1 MQRRSDSTD
10 RKLRL
15 LQQFTEAQR
24 WDVAMSLAES
34 VKDSLQLGRT
44 ESGPPDPLLPAAAAR
59 PVTDLPG
66 ALQAQVAGWA
76 CFHLV
81 EVSETAGLA
90 RRFEPVEIATAVD
103 AGLVGDPAREVR
115 VARCDGG
122 TLCEIPS
129 QVMDLAFHHGERH
142 FQLVFQTALD
152 AGDRQLFLILFA
164 NPAAERPH
172 YGTDL
177 NAYEED
183 RGLQVE
189 NAHFRAHLSAQTW
202 QLERLIYRGSHG
214 LELFAGGEGHG
225 EPPHI
230 DWAHDYLDVDKFQK
244 FRVTN
249 WEEVPNLEVVRGP
262 LCVRVRRWGFPHSP
276 LHPVFTQS
284 RFHID
289 VTYTFHAGLPWFSKR
304 GSMEAV
310 TDFQINYLRDDEWVF
325 SGYSFTDSLWLDQ
338 QGRVHE
344 GPVDAGQ
351 EENLW
356 GVGFYHRDSRHA
368 FVALWLEHRAD
379 GFAGLRHVGAPVLD
393 YGGHGQLWS
402 RWAASGD
409 PQFSAGDVLHQYN
422 VYLIRPY
429 KGPVPIEE
437 ERRRRLEPL
446 QLARSEDLG
455 QLEAAASASGAS
467 DICRLAR
474 AGEGPETA
482 GGKQRLW
489 AALEEVRDEMFYVA
503 ESSVVDLGY
512 VRDLSVRGPRVNV
525 VMTMPHRGRPKFR
538 FVGDAIRQRLLEVP
552 GVAEV
557 VVDCE
562 WDPPWTPAQMSSRGR
577 LEMGLPA

>member
-34 VKDSLQLGRT
+34 VKDSLQLGRA

-142 FQLVFQTALD
+142 FQLVFQTAMD
-152 AGDRQLFLILFA
+152 AGDRQLFLVLFA

-177 NAYEED
+177 NAYGED

-189 NAHFRAHLSAQTW
+189 NAHFSAHLSAQTW

-344 GPVDAGQ
+344 GGTGRRGAGGESVGRGVLPPRQ
-351 EENLW
+351 PPRLRGAVARAPRRRVRRVASRRRARTGLW
-356 GVGFYHRDSRHA
+356 
-368 FVALWLEHRAD
+368 
-379 GFAGLRHVGAPVLD
+379 
-393 YGGHGQLWS
+393 
-402 RWAASGD
+402 
-409 PQFSAGDVLHQYN
+409 
-422 VYLIRPY
+422 RPRPAVEPL
-429 KGPVPIEE
+429 GSQRRSTVF
-437 ERRRRLEPL
+437 RRRRSAPVQRIPDPSL
-446 QLARSEDLG
+446 QRT
-455 QLEAAASASGAS
+455 GA
-467 DICRLAR
+467 D
-474 AGEGPETA
+474 
-482 GGKQRLW
+482 
-489 AALEEVRDEMFYVA
+489 
-503 ESSVVDLGY
+503 
-512 VRDLSVRGPRVNV
+512 
-525 VMTMPHRGRPKFR
+525 
-538 FVGDAIRQRLLEVP
+538 
-552 GVAEV
+552 
-557 VVDCE
+557 
-562 WDPPWTPAQMSSRGR
+562 
-577 LEMGLPA
+577 